1 MVTLQAKNL
10 TLEEVH
16 QYLKLQ
22 RSLARPTY
30 GELLR
35 LEAVTEFERQ
45 EIEQIRLDFQAYWQ
59 AGKVLESQIQL
70 LVVGPLLRLAG
81 FYRTPI
87 NLTLEQ
93 AMTPGRSETIAEI
106 EIVDDDRTIGGRLD
120 LLAAQRGGDTPF
132 WILVVESKNSQV
144 EALNGLPQLLT
155 YATEGLKTQEAVWGL
170 TTNGISY
177 YFVQL
182 LAGAVV
188 RYQLLPELNLFDPDR
203 SLQLLQV
210 LKAICGQSSHPIDR

>member
-1 MVTLQAKNL
+1 MVTPQAKDL
-10 TLEEVH
+10 TLDEVH

-30 GELLR
+30 GELLA
-35 LEAVTEFERQ
+35 LESVTEFERQ

-81 FYRTPI
+81 FYRAPI
-87 NLTLEQ
+87 HLTLEQ
-93 AMTPGRSETIAEI
+93 AIAEI
-106 EIVDDDRTIGGRLD
+106 EVVDDDRTIAGRLD

-132 WILVVESKNSQV
+132 WILVVESKNSQM

-155 YATEGLKTQEAVWGL
+155 YATEGLKTQTAVWGV

-182 LAGAVV
+182 VAGEVV
-188 RYQLLPELNLFDPDR
+188 RYQLLPELNLFDPER

-210 LKAICGQSSHPIDR
+210 LKAICGQVIHPIG

>member
-93 AMTPGRSETIAEI
+93 AIAEI
-106 EIVDDDRTIGGRLD
+106 EIVDDDRTIGGRFD

>member
-1 MVTLQAKNL
+1 
-10 TLEEVH
+10 
-16 QYLKLQ
+16 
-22 RSLARPTY
+22 
-30 GELLR
+30 
-35 LEAVTEFERQ
+35 
-45 EIEQIRLDFQAYWQ
+45 LDFQAYWQ

-93 AMTPGRSETIAEI
+93 AIAEI

-144 EALNGLPQLLT
+144 EALSGLPQLLT

>member
-93 AMTPGRSETIAEI
+93 AIAEI
-106 EIVDDDRTIGGRLD
+106 EISDDDRTIGGRLD

>member
-10 TLEEVH
+10 TLDEVH
-16 QYLKLQ
+16 QHLKLQ

-30 GELLR
+30 GELLG
-35 LEAVTEFERQ
+35 LAPVTEFERQ

-59 AGKVLESQIQL
+59 AGKGLESQIQL

-81 FYRTPI
+81 FYRSPI

-93 AMTPGRSETIAEI
+93 AIAEI
-106 EIVDDDRTIGGRLD
+106 EIVDEDRTIVGRLD

-155 YATEGLKTQEAVWGL
+155 YATEGLKTQESVWGL

-182 LAGAVV
+182 RLGEVV

-210 LKAICGQSSHPIDR
+210 LKAICGQSIQPDR

>member
-1 MVTLQAKNL
+1 MVTLQAKNV
-10 TLEEVH
+10 TLDEVH
-16 QYLKLQ
+16 QYLNLQ
-22 RSLARPTY
+22 RSLVRQTY

-35 LEAVTEFERQ
+35 LAPVTAFEQQ

-70 LVVGPLLRLAG
+70 LVIGPLLRLAG
-81 FYRTPI
+81 FYRAPI
-87 NLTLEQ
+87 RLTLEQ
-93 AMTPGRSETIAEI
+93 AIADI
-106 EIVDDDRTIGGRLD
+106 EVVDEDVKIVGRLD

-132 WILVVESKNSQV
+132 WVLVVESKNSQV
-144 EALNGLPQLLT
+144 EALSGLPQLLT
-155 YATEGLKTQEAVWGL
+155 YATEGLKTQESVWGL

-182 LAGAVV
+182 LAGEVV

-210 LKAICGQSSHPIDR
+210 LKAICLQSMGPVEG